1 MGIRRD
7 MKNKLDWNNFTGTTK
22 IKVDLKELIPEN
34 VKLYPRA
41 DMTEIERLEWY
52 IEELKKDLAKMK
64 KS

>member
-1 MGIRRD
+1 
-7 MKNKLDWNNFTGTTK
+7 MKKELDWDNFTGAA
-22 IKVDLKELIPEN
+22 KVKADIKELIPEN
-34 VKLYPRA
+34 VKLYPRT